1 MDKVRRL
8 RLQLTLAGAGVVVL
22 LVVLFV
28 FLGQYFSGPPPATE
42 KTIRQV
48 NIVRP
53 PPPPPPKI
61 EKPPE
66 PEMEQEIEEPEPENE
81 PEPLPDDLADQAPPG
96 DELGLDADGVA
107 GADAFGLV
115 ARRGGRGLLEG
126 AGDRHRWFA
135 GQVRRA
141 VEDALLRHD
150 ELRHQEYAMVV
161 HVWVGS
167 SGEFVRTE
175 VVRGGSEADLE
186 ELVATVLAG
195 VPGLSE
201 RPPEDLPQPI
211 KLRIRA
217 RL

>member
-1 MDKVRRL
+1 MDRSRRL
-8 RLQLTLAGAGVVVL
+8 RLRLAIAGTGVVALIVL
-22 LVVLFV
+22 LFVLLQQF
-28 FLGQYFSGPPPATE
+28 FSGLPPAPE
-42 KTIRQV
+42 KIIRQV
-48 NIVRP
+48 SIVRP

-66 PEMEQEIEEPEPENE
+66 PEIEQEIEEPEPEPE
-81 PEPLPDDLADQAPPG
+81 QEPLPEDLADEAPPG
-96 DELGLDADGVA
+96 EELGLDAEGVA
-107 GADAFGLV
+107 GSDAFGLV
-115 ARRGGRGLLEG
+115 AKRGGRGLLAG

-141 VEDALLRHD
+141 VEDALIRHE
-150 ELRHQEYAMVV
+150 ELRRREYSMVV

-167 SGEFVRTE
+167 AGEFVRTE
-175 VVRGGSEADLE
+175 VVRGGDDPELEDL
-186 ELVATVLAG
+186 VSTVLAG
-195 VPGLSE
+195 LSGLRE